1 VFKARAHAEAMF
13 AIVRAVERAVA
24 VPAFQ
29 EEALGLAPPSAR
41 AAFGPLGVFYGYDFH
56 LGV

>member
-1 VFKARAHAEAMF
+1 MARAHAEAMF